1 MKDLIKKQTLH
12 DEVLELLPWFV
23 NSTLEGKER
32 IKVMTHLGD
41 CPTCQKER
49 DRLQQLQALVQQ
61 ENADS
66 TGDYK
71 PSFEKLMDRID
82 ASESGFSVVKEGSV
96 ENPKLAQVVAVK
108 RRVHSM
114 LPYAV
119 AASLFV
125 AVGFVLMS
133 QPEPAETLNVP
144 ATTSPSVDPSAA
156 LGTDNIPRV
165 NQRLMLTFEDQIDS
179 EMLRAA
185 FVSTGAYIVS
195 GPDAEG
201 RYIVEVMAN
210 PGQDSDQLIH
220 SIVEVEG
227 VEYAKLID

>member
-23 NSTLEGKER
+23 NSTLEEKER
-32 IKVMTHLGD
+32 VKVMTHLGD

-82 ASESGFSVVKEGSV
+82 ASESELSVVKEGSV
-96 ENPKLAQVVAVK
+96 ENPGLAQVVAVK

-125 AVGFVLMS
+125 AVGLVLMN

-144 ATTSPSVDPSAA
+144 ATTLPSLDPTGGS
-156 LGTDNIPRV
+156 DNMSQV

-220 SIVEVEG
+220 SMVEVEG
-227 VEYAKLID
+227 VKYAKLID